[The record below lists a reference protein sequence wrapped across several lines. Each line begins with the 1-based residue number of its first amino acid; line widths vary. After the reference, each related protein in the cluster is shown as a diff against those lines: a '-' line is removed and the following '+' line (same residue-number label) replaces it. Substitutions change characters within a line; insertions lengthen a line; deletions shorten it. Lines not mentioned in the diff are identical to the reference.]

1 MSRPRFLADEDLRRG
16 IVHAVRRLE
25 PSVSFNT
32 VVDEGLSGTN
42 DEGVL
47 DFAQVDRWLIV
58 SHDVNTMKAVAERRV
73 ADGRSV
79 HGLFLVP
86 QSRPTRPV
94 AESLVLI
101 WLESEFEEWKDKI
114 VYLPL

>member
-1 MSRPRFLADEDLRRG
+1 LGRPRFLSDEDLRRS

-25 PSVSFNT
+25 PSVSFST

-47 DFAQVDRWLIV
+47 DFAQSGRWLVV

-73 ADGRSV
+73 A
-79 HGLFLVP
+79 
-86 QSRPTRPV
+86 
-94 AESLVLI
+94 ESLVQI

-114 VYLPL
+114 VYLPV